1 MNRPAIVFAVAVS
14 ALASGLAHAQ
24 SSELVGKVLD
34 PDGKPVVG
42 AEITAKNVMFP
53 DRVYKGTTDKKGSF
67 FVTGLI
73 YTSQAQDWD
82 ISVGGQGWIP
92 VSLKVLARDSQ
103 KNTYVNDETKL
114 SATRPSTQLKLK
126 AFSEVRMDVVMKPGD
141 AATEA
146 AATAAAD
153 SAAAAAAAGAAVPV
167 DDAYFLALEKVKA
180 GDTEGSVDLF
190 KKAVDEK
197 PDDWERRDVYAK
209 VLLKVDRQ
217 GDATIQAS
225 KAAALAPDKA
235 APLIT
240 LTDVYLARGLND
252 KAGESIAKAQAAEPD
267 NLKVLE
273 RAAAVAA
280 TDGRVTDAIALSEKV
295 IAAKPDNTEVLV
307 SLAMLYNRNKQ
318 PKKAEEVLNRVV
330 ALDPA
335 NAHRTFYN
343 VGVVIENN
351 DDATEADHRKAIDA
365 FKKAIDLKP
374 DYAIAYRDLGLALLR
389 TGDLMAARK
398 PLQKYVELEPTA
410 KDTPEIKATI
420 KSLDSVKK

>member
-1 MNRPAIVFAVAVS
+1 MVFAVAVS

-24 SSELVGKVLD
+24 SSELLGKVLD

-42 AEITAKNVMFP
+42 VEITAKNVMFP
-53 DRVYKGTTDKKGSF
+53 DRQYKGTTDKKGSF
-67 FVTGLI
+67 YVTGLI
-73 YTSQAQDWD
+73 YTAQAQDWD
-82 ISVGGQGWIP
+82 ISIKGEGWIP
-92 VSLKVLARDSQ
+92 QSVKVLARDSQ
-103 KNTYVNDETKL
+103 KNMYVNDQSKL
-114 SATRPSTQLKLK
+114 SATQASTQLKLK
-126 AFSEVRMDVVMKPGD
+126 GFSEVRMEYVMKPGN

-146 AATAAAD
+146 AAAAEAT
-153 SAAAAAAAGAAVPV
+153 AAAAAAAAAAAIPV
-167 DDAYFLALEKVKA
+167 EDTYSLAVEKLKS

-190 KKAVDEK
+190 KKAVDEQ

-209 VLLKVDRQ
+209 VLLKLDRQ
-217 GDATIQAS
+217 GDATIQAG
-225 KAAALAPDKA
+225 KAAQLAPDKA

-240 LTDVYLARGLND
+240 LTDIYLARGLND

-280 TDGRVTDAIALSEKV
+280 IDGRVPDAIALSEKV
-295 IAAKPDNTEVLV
+295 IAMKPDNTEVLV
-307 SLAMLYNRNKQ
+307 SLAALYNRNKQ

-374 DYAIAYRDLGLALLR
+374 DYANAHRDLGFALLR
-389 TGDLMAARK
+389 TGDLLAARK
-398 PLQKYVELEPTA
+398 ELQKYVELEPNA
-410 KDTPEIKATI
+410 KDTAEIKATI
-420 KSLDSVKK
+420 KSLDSVKSK